1 MFYQIE
7 VRNNITVFKPALHIK
22 WIPGF
27 LPLLTLMATD
37 KEPNCS
43 AVIRLSINLPFSC
56 PSSNFLLF
64 MSNSEDQDTPYD
76 NEQERDSSKA
86 TFPRKRNRMDL
97 QTREVMVHT
106 QRDLELSLKRRSI
119 SGAFRKI

>member
-1 MFYQIE
+1 MFRQIE
-7 VRNNITVFKPALHIK
+7 VRNNITVFKLALHIK

-27 LPLLTLMATD
+27 LPLLTSMATD

-43 AVIRLSINLPFSC
+43 AVIRLSINLAFSC

-76 NEQERDSSKA
+76 NEQERDSSEA
-86 TFPRKRNRMDL
+86 TSPRKRNRMDL

-119 SGAFRKI
+119 SGAFHKI